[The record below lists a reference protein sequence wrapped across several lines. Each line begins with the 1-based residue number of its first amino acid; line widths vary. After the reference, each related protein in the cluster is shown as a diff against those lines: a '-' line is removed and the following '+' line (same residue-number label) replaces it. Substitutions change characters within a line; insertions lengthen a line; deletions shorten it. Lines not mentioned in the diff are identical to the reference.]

1 MITDPQAIRFVNE
14 AIRPLCEQLRALKAN
29 IDSATY
35 QWNGTIAALIPNDV
49 AEKLEDGRAAEGVS
63 RLTGAD
69 IRAVVAIL
77 AAVRTAVTDATVSKP
92 CVRPLVTTG

>member
-14 AIRPLCEQLRALKAN
+14 AIRPLCEQLRSLKAN
-29 IDSATY
+29 IDAATFS
-35 QWNGTIAALIPNDV
+35 WATIAALVPND
-49 AEKLEDGRAAEGVS
+49 AGELLEDGRAAEGVS

-77 AAVRTAVTDATVSKP
+77 GNVRTAVVDATVSKP
-92 CVRPLVTTG
+92 CVRPLLN